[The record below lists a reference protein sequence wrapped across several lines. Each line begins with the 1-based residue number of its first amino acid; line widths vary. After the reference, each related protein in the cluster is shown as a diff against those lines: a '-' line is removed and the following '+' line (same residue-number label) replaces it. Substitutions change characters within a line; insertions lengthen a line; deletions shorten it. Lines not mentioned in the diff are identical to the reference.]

1 MAENKDL
8 ERELEQL
15 DLALSILKRDFEI
28 YFAGGIKLPPL
39 EAQRRIERAI
49 RKYSNITNLNYAQ
62 RFRYNNLSARFNS
75 YADLWNKQM
84 KYKEEGRT
92 PSGAVIQVQVQ
103 APPPPKEKKQARRAS
118 GDSETAKYQ
127 KLFNEYLQS
136 REKTG
141 ETASGVSFD
150 KFSQQLAK
158 QKETIVGRY
167 QCKDVEFYVAVEQ
180 GKTKL
185 KAKPIK

>member
-8 ERELEQL
+8 ELELEQL
-15 DLALSILKRDFEI
+15 DLALNVLKRDFET
-28 YFAGGIKLPPL
+28 YFAGGLRLPPL
-39 EAQRRIERAI
+39 EAQRKIERAI
-49 RKYSNITNLNYAQ
+49 RKYSTMSNLNYAQ

-84 KYKEEGRT
+84 RYKEEGRT
-92 PSGAVIQVQVQ
+92 PSGNVIQIPN
-103 APPPPKEKKQARRAS
+103 PPPPPEKEKKSSKRVS
-118 GDSETAKYQ
+118 GDSEAAKYQ
-127 KLFNEYLQS
+127 KLFNEYLQC

-141 ETASGVSFD
+141 ESSSSVSFE
-150 KFSQQLAK
+150 KFSQQLMK

-167 QCKDVEFYVAVEQ
+167 QCKDVEFYVAMEQ

-185 KAKPIK
+185 KAKPLK

>member
-28 YFAGGIKLPPL
+28 YFAGGMKLPPL

-103 APPPPKEKKQARRAS
+103 A
-118 GDSETAKYQ
+118 Q

-136 REKTG
+136 REQTG

>member
-15 DLALSILKRDFEI
+15 DLALTTLKRDFEI
-28 YFAGGIKLPPL
+28 YFAGGLKLPPL
-39 EAQRRIERAI
+39 EAQRKIERAI
-49 RKYSNITNLNYAQ
+49 RKYSAMTNLNYAQ

-84 KYKEEGRT
+84 RIKEEGRT
-92 PSGAVIQVQVQ
+92 PSGAVIQIPVA
-103 APPPPKEKKQARRAS
+103 APAKEKKSGKRAS
-118 GDSETAKYQ
+118 GDSEAATYQ

-141 ETASGVSFD
+141 EIASGVSFE
-150 KFSQQLAK
+150 KFSQQLVK

-185 KAKPIK
+185 NAKPLK